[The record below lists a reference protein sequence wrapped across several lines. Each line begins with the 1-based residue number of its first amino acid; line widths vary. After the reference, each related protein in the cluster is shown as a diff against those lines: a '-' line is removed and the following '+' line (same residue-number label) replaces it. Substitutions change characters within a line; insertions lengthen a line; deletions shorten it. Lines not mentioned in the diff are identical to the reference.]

1 MRPKPS
7 APDTFFETV
16 SDLMFGTMAIMVMLM
31 CVFMALNQPD
41 NPAPPQAAAEPEP
54 DLPDLAPLDMPQQGR
69 LPEEQAVAALE
80 QRLGVLQSEIRQ
92 ARAQK
97 EQIEQVTAQ
106 FRGLEGKEIRDV
118 EMTVMIDVT
127 GSMQR
132 EIDELRQSIAL
143 LAKAMPRIVK
153 TFRMSVVAFRRDPQ
167 NRDVTRVFGMQ
178 TIHKI
183 GTDGGNSLRAL
194 ERFVAPISAEAGSAP
209 FERAAAIALEQ
220 FSAADGFDG
229 QQALFVIG
237 DVGPFEDRYGDQS
250 ISAAN
255 LASATTI
262 RNRVGEW
269 ASEGARRRAVWLYTG
284 TDEINASAGAQR
296 EKFLRSRE
304 FFKAAAASL
313 QQEDAYSES
322 PGDML
327 PLLVLAALG

>member
-1 MRPKPS
+1 
-7 APDTFFETV
+7 
-16 SDLMFGTMAIMVMLM
+16 
-31 CVFMALNQPD
+31 
-41 NPAPPQAAAEPEP
+41 
-54 DLPDLAPLDMPQQGR
+54 
-69 LPEEQAVAALE
+69 VAALE